1 MDMDITSAD
10 ALAQNGAPDNAELNN
25 APMPEAPVEA
35 TEAPVEAAEAP
46 VEAAE
51 APVEAAEAPVEAA
64 EAPVEAAEAPEENDE
79 PADEPVAPRSKAELL
94 ASFAADGVSAEKILG
109 DAQAD
114 KRTLDVSEFR
124 SVYEDTLYFVDG
136 MTEQYDFYPEIL
148 EAFSAGNA
156 SVELRKRYMLK
167 AIEEVWVSKIEDTL
181 TAIGDF
187 IRTPTRFIE
196 ETEQVLPIELSRNI
210 SNRSLRHLAQH
221 TDYISKVEG
230 DEITPSKILNVFR
243 DETMFT
249 YENKFVNT
257 LLNRLF
263 IFVSRR
269 YEAALKE
276 GKDEKNTCLTF
287 TNEFVHGEAKGKV
300 TFSIELSE
308 EPPEGEVLKN
318 YTYTTDL
325 WQRVV
330 KIYHIC
336 RTYMNS
342 DFVKNMGQTYIHPP
356 VIRTNAILK
365 NKNLRQCLDLWEFIE
380 SYENIGYNML
390 VQENLESIDAQYV
403 KELYT
408 TTALQYLIFR
418 YNIRNEFEAE
428 KNLASAMTDHV
439 FSPEFKDELDGID
452 TEEYDKTYTH
462 RVPEPEVQ
470 KVYIPV
476 EKKPVSKEDQKFSEA
491 INVAITA
498 DAMRKR
504 KDPRKAP
511 PKRSLLRDVQ
521 RTISHKFDAAAKRAA
536 KAYVA
541 NKDEIDTELKKF
553 GKDLATVA
561 LTIVASSLYEDD

>member
-35 TEAPVEAAEAP
+35 AEAPVEATEAPVEAAEAP
-46 VEAAE
+46 VEE
-51 APVEAAEAPVEAA
+51 T
-64 EAPVEAAEAPEENDE
+64 EAPEENDE

-342 DFVKNMGQTYIHPP
+342 DFDK
-356 VIRTNAILK
+356 
-365 NKNLRQCLDLWEFIE
+365 EF
-380 SYENIGYNML
+380 
-390 VQENLESIDAQYV
+390 
-403 KELYT
+403 
-408 TTALQYLIFR
+408 
-418 YNIRNEFEAE
+418 
-428 KNLASAMTDHV
+428 
-439 FSPEFKDELDGID
+439 
-452 TEEYDKTYTH
+452 
-462 RVPEPEVQ
+462 
-470 KVYIPV
+470 
-476 EKKPVSKEDQKFSEA
+476 
-491 INVAITA
+491 
-498 DAMRKR
+498 
-504 KDPRKAP
+504 
-511 PKRSLLRDVQ
+511 
-521 RTISHKFDAAAKRAA
+521 
-536 KAYVA
+536 
-541 NKDEIDTELKKF
+541 
-553 GKDLATVA
+553 
-561 LTIVASSLYEDD
+561 